1 MMDSEFSPGFLDTP
15 SLMTPIITE
24 TPVIYRPSAFLTA
37 QDVTTEPTTTTTTTT
52 DLNAPLPLA
61 TSSNS
66 SISNLP
72 DESSSIASSG
82 DKLSEIKND
91 LKQSV
96 IQSRLPTESPFFSK
110 TIVATSALGKK
121 AMPVL
126 GQMNNDLPTV
136 IPSTA
141 EVA

>member
-1 MMDSEFSPGFLDTP
+1 MDCEFSPGILETP
-15 SLMTPIITE
+15 SLMTPNITE
-24 TPVIYRPSAFLTA
+24 TPLVYRPSTFLTA
-37 QDVTTEPTTTTTTTT
+37 QDVTTEPTTTT
-52 DLNAPLPLA
+52 DFNAPLPLA
-61 TSSNS
+61 TCSSS
-66 SISNLP
+66 TVSNLP

-96 IQSRLPTESPFFSK
+96 IQTRLPTESPFFSR
-110 TIVATSALGKK
+110 TIVATSSTGKK

-141 EVA
+141 EVG